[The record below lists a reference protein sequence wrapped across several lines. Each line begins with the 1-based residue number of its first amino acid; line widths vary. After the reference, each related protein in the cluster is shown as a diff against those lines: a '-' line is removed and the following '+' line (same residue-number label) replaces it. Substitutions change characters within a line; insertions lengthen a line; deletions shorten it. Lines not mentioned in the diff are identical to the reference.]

1 MKLPKIFKYSNSIA
15 HHLTWRV
22 VGTITIIFTVI
33 CTLIFFT
40 IWAVGFGML
49 SLLYKTGIDLS
60 NEKVNN
66 LFSAVEIA
74 LANNKPEVE
83 VSMASNGNE
92 FYAVKHL
99 LELNPNIVGAAVAYN
114 PDCEPRKGQTF
125 APYAYRD
132 GDTIKTKQLNSSD
145 YDYLN
150 QEWYKKPLE
159 IGEGV
164 WSEPYTDE
172 GGGEIPMTTYSLPL
186 KNSKG
191 EICAIQTA
199 DIALDQI
206 ADLIQHVDSVNNE
219 DYHMGFGEGG
229 HSCSFIVTQNGSF
242 VAHSNKEYVMKSNI
256 YDFFK
261 NIKDIR
267 DGHGS
272 EKGEIVE
279 NILSS
284 QSGMLSY
291 SDSTDRVYMI
301 VSSPIKHT
309 GWVMCVIVPMRDIAI
324 PINVFVTTCAL
335 IMLIGLLIVVF
346 ICMRAIHRITKPL
359 RQFVDS
365 VDEIAK
371 GNLKAELPVVK
382 TKDEMLKLRN
392 SFELMQHSLV
402 DHIEETKIVN
412 EEKGRMESELHIARN
427 IQMSM
432 IPKLFPAFP
441 DRTDIDV
448 FAQLTPA
455 REVGGDLYDFHI
467 RDEKLF
473 FCIGDV
479 SGKGVPAALIMAVT
493 HTLFQTAVAH
503 ESNPVK
509 ILGGIND
516 ISCGEDDSSMFTTLF
531 VGVLD
536 LPTGRLRYCNAGH
549 NNPILIEES
558 DIEVLPSDPN
568 VPVGIIRNWKYTMQ
582 EVVIAPQTT
591 IFLYTDGLTEA
602 ENINH
607 EQFEEERIYEVARQ
621 TGGQP
626 RVLIEKM
633 TKAVGQFV
641 GNAEHSDDLTML
653 AIMYTK
659 LQEQD
664 ARLQRS
670 ITLTNDIEQIP
681 LLAAFVEEVCE
692 ELDFDMEVTMN
703 MNLAIEEAVVNVMD
717 YAYPADKKGE
727 IKIEAK
733 ANSVRLKFIISDW
746 GIPFDPT
753 SKEEVDTTLSVEE
766 RPIGGL
772 GIHLVRHIMD
782 SINYERIEGKNVL
795 TLRKKLV

>member
-1 MKLPKIFKYSNSIA
+1 M
-15 HHLTWRV
+15 
-22 VGTITIIFTVI
+22 GTITIIFTVI

-49 SLLYKTGIDLS
+49 SLLYKTNIDLS
-60 NEKVNN
+60 NEKINN
-66 LFSAVEIA
+66 VFSAVEIA
-74 LANNKPEVE
+74 LSNNKPEVE
-83 VSMASNGNE
+83 VSMSSNRDE

-114 PDCEPRKGQTF
+114 PDCEPRKGQVF
-125 APYAYRD
+125 APYAYRE
-132 GDTIKTKQLNSSD
+132 GDTIKTKQLNTTD
-145 YDYLN
+145 YNYLN
-150 QEWYKKPLE
+150 KEWFKKPLE
-159 IGEGV
+159 TGEGW
-164 WSEPYTDE
+164 WSEPYTDK
-172 GGGEIPMTTYSLPL
+172 GGGEISMTTYSLPL

-206 ADLIQHVDSVNNE
+206 NELIQVVDSINNE
-219 DYHMGFGEGG
+219 DYYFGINDSGN
-229 HSCSFIVTQNGSF
+229 SCSFIVTQNGTF
-242 VAHSNKEYVMKSNI
+242 VAHSNKEYAKDGNI
-256 YDFFK
+256 NDFFK
-261 NIKDIR
+261 NIHSVR
-267 DGHGS
+267 GS
-272 EKGEIVE
+272 GKGELVE
-279 NILSS
+279 QILSKKS
-284 QSGMLSY
+284 NMLSY
-291 SDSTDRVYMI
+291 SDSTNRAYMI

-309 GWVMCVIVPMRDIAI
+309 GWVMCVVVPMKEIAV

-335 IMLIGLLIVVF
+335 IMLIGLIFVVL
-346 ICMRAIHRITKPL
+346 ICMRSIHRITKPL
-359 RQFVDS
+359 RKFVDS

-371 GNLKAELPVVK
+371 GNLKAELPVIK

-392 SFELMQHSLV
+392 SFEMMQHSLV
-402 DHIEETKIVN
+402 DHIEETKVVN

-432 IPKLFPAFP
+432 VPKKFPAFP
-441 DRTDIDV
+441 DRTDIDI

-455 REVGGDLYDFHI
+455 REVGGDLYDFYV

-493 HTLFQTAVAH
+493 QALFRTGVIH
-503 ESNPVK
+503 ESNPAK
-509 ILGGIND
+509 IVGGIND
-516 ISCGEDDSSMFTTLF
+516 IASGDDDSSMFATFF

-536 LPTGRLRYCNAGH
+536 LPTGRLRYSNAGH
-549 NNPILIEES
+549 NNPILIDGS
-558 DIEVLPSDPN
+558 DIEVLPCDPN
-568 VPVGIIRNWKYTMQ
+568 VPVGILKNWKYTTQ

-602 ENINH
+602 ENDIL

-626 RVLIEKM
+626 QVLIEKM
-633 TKAVGQFV
+633 TAAVDQFV
-641 GNAEHSDDLTML
+641 GNAEQSDDLTML

-681 LLAAFVEEVCE
+681 LLAEFVEEVCE
-692 ELDFDMEVTMN
+692 ALDFDMDVTMN

-717 YAYPADKKGE
+717 YAYPADTKGE
-727 IKIEAK
+727 IKVEAK
-733 ANSVRLKFIISDW
+733 VNSVRLKFVISDW
-746 GIPFDPT
+746 GMPFDPT

-772 GIHLVRHIMD
+772 GIHLVRQIMD
-782 SINYERIEGKNVL
+782 SINYERIDGKNVL